1 MRAKD
6 IMTKD
11 VITISAYAPIYE
23 LTKLLAE
30 NDISGVPVCDESG
43 KVIGMVSEADLI
55 ALKNGSRVVDIMNP
69 EVIAVSPETPVEE
82 VAVVLHTKK
91 IKRVPVYEKDQMVGI
106 ISRAD
111 IVAAMAKRHMER
123 VESSS

>member
-82 VAVVLHTKK
+82 VAAVLHTKK

-123 VESSS
+123 VKR

>member
-111 IVAAMAKRHMER
+111 IVAAMARKHMER
-123 VESSS
+123 VKR

>member
-69 EVIAVSPETPVEE
+69 EVIAVSQETPVEE

-111 IVAAMAKRHMER
+111 IVAAMARKHMER
-123 VESSS
+123 VKR

>member
-55 ALKNGSRVVDIMNP
+55 ALKNGSRVMDIMNP

-111 IVAAMAKRHMER
+111 IVAAMARKHMER
-123 VESSS
+123 VKR